1 MLLRFELGD
10 WVALEKSAGQGQ
22 MSDGKDRVGSVEGPK
37 ASPPTFHEIVKP
49 PGGRRSLRR
58 LPGLIRQAFA
68 LVWEA
73 APRELAI
80 AGGFQILA
88 GVSLA
93 AQLLVMRRVLDQ
105 AVLADGVPDLA
116 VLAPELVLFGVLL
129 VVVAVAGVAQR
140 EQQRTLGEYVQ
151 KYTTGRVLEVSAH
164 VDLIEYDR
172 PSFHDRLQRA
182 RVNASVRPLQIANGV
197 IGLIGSGAT
206 VLAVGAALLF
216 IEPLIVALI
225 VVGGIPSIFLNRLST
240 RILHAFAVRQTP
252 GDRRRGYLYQILTR
266 KEEAQEVRAF
276 DSGRLLQEEH
286 DRLFDERIVD
296 LKGTVRRRML
306 YGTLSGVMAA
316 IVTVGSIVLL
326 LTFVRMGRISI
337 GDAAV
342 ALAAV
347 VLLAGRIRGLVGS
360 TGNLYEGALF
370 LEDFTDFVAVERY
383 APTNGPGSGKV
394 APGPVP
400 PFARIDLRGVGFT
413 YPSRSEPSL
422 QGITLSIEHGE
433 VIALVG
439 ENGSG
444 KTTLTKLLAG
454 LYRPSE
460 GAVLWDGRD
469 VGEVDLA
476 ELREHVAVIFQ
487 DYARYFLTAHENIA
501 ISRTRDMDNREL
513 VRLAAQRAGADQ
525 FVMGLPAGYDSLL
538 GPSFEGGSDLSIGQW
553 QRIALARAYF
563 RDAPMLILDEPTAS
577 LDPRGEY
584 EIFQQVRRLAEG
596 HTVVL
601 VSHRFSSVR
610 AADRILVLQEGRITE
625 EGDHEAL
632 LARNGHYAELFR
644 LQAEGYRGA
653 TS

>member
-1 MLLRFELGD
+1 M
-10 WVALEKSAGQGQ
+10 
-22 MSDGKDRVGSVEGPK
+22 
-37 ASPPTFHEIVKP
+37 
-49 PGGRRSLRR
+49 
-58 LPGLIRQAFA
+58 
-68 LVWEA
+68 
-73 APRELAI
+73 I

-105 AVLADGVPDLA
+105 AVVADGVPD
-116 VLAPELVLFGVLL
+116 VRSLAPELVLFGVLL
-129 VVVAVAGVAQR
+129 VIVAVAGVAQR

-151 KYTTGRVLEVSAH
+151 KFTTGHVLEVSAH

-197 IGLIGSGAT
+197 IGLLSSGAT

-216 IEPLIVALI
+216 IEPLIVAVI

-252 GDRRRGYLYQILTR
+252 GDRRRTYLYHILTR
-266 KEEAQEVRAF
+266 KEEAQEIRAF
-276 DSGRLLQEEH
+276 DSGPLLQEEH

-306 YGTLSGVMAA
+306 FGTLSGLMAA
-316 IVTVGSIVLL
+316 SVTVGSIVLL
-326 LTFVRMGRISI
+326 LAFVRMGRISV

-342 ALAAV
+342 ALGAV

-370 LEDFTDFVAVERY
+370 LEDFTDFVAVERNSSSSCPASGQA
-383 APTNGPGSGKV
+383 APD
-394 APGPVP
+394 PVP
-400 PFARIDLRGVGFT
+400 PFGRIDLRGVGFT
-413 YPSRSEPSL
+413 YPSRLEPSL
-422 QGITLSIEHGE
+422 RDITLSIEQGE

-460 GAVLWDGRD
+460 GSILWDGHD
-469 VGEVDLA
+469 IAEFDLA
-476 ELREHVAVIFQ
+476 ALRAHVAVIFQ
-487 DYARYFLTAHENIA
+487 DYARYFLTAHENIS
-501 ISRTRDMDNREL
+501 ISRTRDRDNREL
-513 VRLAAQRAGADQ
+513 VRSAAQRAGADQ
-525 FVMGLPAGYDSLL
+525 FVMALPNGYDSLL

-625 EGDHEAL
+625 EGDHDAL
-632 LARNGHYAELFR
+632 LARDGHYAELFR

>member
-1 MLLRFELGD
+1 M
-10 WVALEKSAGQGQ
+10 SA
-22 MSDGKDRVGSVEGPK
+22 
-37 ASPPTFHEIVKP
+37 ASAESESPDVPRRPPTTFHDIVRP
-49 PGGRRSLRR
+49 AGARRRLRR
-58 LPGLIRQAFA
+58 LPALIQQAFA
-68 LVWEA
+68 LVWKA
-73 APRELAI
+73 APRELMI

-105 AVLADGVPDLA
+105 AVVADGVPD
-116 VLAPELVLFGVLL
+116 VRSLAPELVLFGVLL
-129 VVVAVAGVAQR
+129 VIVAVAGVAQR

-151 KYTTGRVLEVSAH
+151 KFTTGHVLEVSAH

-197 IGLIGSGAT
+197 IGLLSSGAT

-216 IEPLIVALI
+216 IEPLIVAVI

-252 GDRRRGYLYQILTR
+252 GDRRRTYLYHILTR
-266 KEEAQEVRAF
+266 KEEAQEIRAF
-276 DSGRLLQEEH
+276 DSGPLLQEEH

-306 YGTLSGVMAA
+306 FGTLSGLMAA
-316 IVTVGSIVLL
+316 SVTVGSIVLL
-326 LTFVRMGRISI
+326 LAFVRMGRISV

-342 ALAAV
+342 ALGAV

-370 LEDFTDFVAVERY
+370 LEDFTDFVAVERNSSSSCPASGQA
-383 APTNGPGSGKV
+383 APD
-394 APGPVP
+394 PVP
-400 PFARIDLRGVGFT
+400 PFGRIDLRGVGFT
-413 YPSRSEPSL
+413 YPSRLEPSL
-422 QGITLSIEHGE
+422 RDITLSIEQGE

-460 GAVLWDGRD
+460 GSILWDGHD
-469 VGEVDLA
+469 IAEFDLA
-476 ELREHVAVIFQ
+476 ALRAHVAVIFQ
-487 DYARYFLTAHENIA
+487 DYARYFLTAHENIS
-501 ISRTRDMDNREL
+501 ISRTRDRDNREL
-513 VRLAAQRAGADQ
+513 VRSAAQRAGADQ
-525 FVMGLPAGYDSLL
+525 FVMALPNGYDSLL

-625 EGDHEAL
+625 EGDHDAL
-632 LARNGHYAELFR
+632 LARDGHYAELFR

>member
-1 MLLRFELGD
+1 MSTDPHRSAPEGARRRIPTTFED
-10 WVALEKSAGQGQ
+10 IV
-22 MSDGKDRVGSVEGPK
+22 R
-37 ASPPTFHEIVKP
+37 PT
-49 PGGRRSLRR
+49 GRRSLRR
-58 LPGLIRQAFA
+58 LPDLIGKAFV

-73 APRELAI
+73 APRELAW
-80 AGGFQILA
+80 AGGLQILA
-88 GVSLA
+88 GLSLA

-105 AVLADGVPDLA
+105 AVAADGVPDVGSL
-116 VLAPELVLFGVLL
+116 VPELLLFGALL
-129 VVVAVAGVAQR
+129 VVVALAGVAQR

-151 KYTTGRVLEVSAH
+151 KFTTGRVLDVSTA

-172 PSFHDRLQRA
+172 PTFHDRLQRA

-206 VLAVGAALLF
+206 VLAVGTALVF
-216 IEPLIVALI
+216 IEPLVVAVIVL
-225 VVGGIPSIFLNRLST
+225 GGIPSVFFNRLST
-240 RILHAFAVRQTP
+240 RVLHAFAVRQTP

-276 DSGRLLQEEH
+276 DSSERLREEH
-286 DRLFDERIVD
+286 DRLFDERIRD
-296 LKGTVRRRML
+296 LKGTVRRRMA
-306 YGTLSGVMAA
+306 YGGLSGLMAA
-316 IVTVGSIVLL
+316 AVTVGSIVLL
-326 LTFVRMGRISI
+326 LAFVRMGRISV

-370 LEDFTDFVAVERY
+370 LEDFTDFVAAGQY
-383 APTNGPGSGKV
+383 ASSRHSTGGLEHLESLP
-394 APGPVP
+394 A
-400 PFARIDLRGVGFT
+400 FERIDLRGVGFT
-413 YPSRSEPSL
+413 YPSRTEPSL
-422 QGITLSIEHGE
+422 QDITLSIKHGE

-460 GAVLWDGRD
+460 GSILWDGND
-469 VGEVDLA
+469 VAEVDLTY
-476 ELREHVAVIFQ
+476 LRAHATVIFQ

-501 ISRTRDMDNREL
+501 ISRTSAMGDRDL
-513 VRLAAQRAGADQ
+513 VRLAARRAGADQ
-525 FVMGLPAGYDSLL
+525 FLSMLPAGYESLL

-577 LDPRGEY
+577 LDPRGEF

-610 AADRILVLQEGRITE
+610 AADRILVLQDGRITE
-625 EGDHEAL
+625 EGDHDSL
-632 LARNGHYAELFR
+632 LARDGHYAELFR
-644 LQAEGYRGA
+644 LQAVGYRG
-653 TS
+653 SIS

>member
-1 MLLRFELGD
+1 MAAE
-10 WVALEKSAGQGQ
+10 WVGAGPMSEAKDPAGPAEKPGT
-22 MSDGKDRVGSVEGPK
+22 K
-37 ASPPTFHEIVKP
+37 PPSFHDIVKP
-49 PGGRRSLRR
+49 AGGSRSMRR

-68 LVWEA
+68 LVWAA
-73 APRELAI
+73 APRELTV

-93 AQLLVMRRVLDQ
+93 GQLLVMRRVLDQ
-105 AVLADGVPDLA
+105 AVVADGVPDLGS
-116 VLAPELVLFGVLL
+116 LAPELALFGVLL
-129 VVVAVAGVAQR
+129 VVVAVAAVAQR

-197 IGLIGSGAT
+197 IGLVGSGAT

-216 IEPLIVALI
+216 IEPLIVAVI
-225 VVGGIPSIFLNRLST
+225 VVGGIPTIYFNRQST
-240 RILHAFAVRQTP
+240 RVLHAFAVRQTP

-276 DSGRLLQEEH
+276 DSGQLLQQEH

-296 LKGTVRRRML
+296 LKATVRRRML

-326 LTFVRMGRISI
+326 LTFVRAGRISI

-347 VLLAGRIRGLVGS
+347 VLLAGRIRGLVAS

-370 LEDFTDFVAVERY
+370 LEDFTDFVAVER
-383 APTNGPGSGKV
+383 
-394 APGPVP
+394 PVSAERPAAARVERDPAP
-400 PFARIDLRGVGFT
+400 PFARIDLRDVGFT
-413 YPSRSEPSL
+413 YPSRHEPSL
-422 QGITLSIEHGE
+422 QDITLSLEHGE

-454 LYRPSE
+454 LYRPSS
-460 GAVLWDGRD
+460 GSVLWDGRD
-469 VGEVDLA
+469 VAEVDLA
-476 ELREHVAVIFQ
+476 ELRAHVAVIFQ

-501 ISRTRDMDNREL
+501 ISRTRDMENRAL

-525 FVMGLPAGYDSLL
+525 FVMDLPAGYDSLL

-584 EIFQQVRRLAEG
+584 EIFEQVRRLAEG

-610 AADRILVLQEGRITE
+610 AADRILVLQDGRITE
-625 EGDHEAL
+625 EGDHDAL
-632 LARNGHYAELFR
+632 LAHDGHYAELFR

-653 TS
+653 TG

>member
-1 MLLRFELGD
+1 MRP
-10 WVALEKSAGQGQ
+10 A
-22 MSDGKDRVGSVEGPK
+22 
-37 ASPPTFHEIVKP
+37 
-49 PGGRRSLRR
+49 GGRRRLRR
-58 LPGLIRQAFA
+58 LPALVRQAFA
-68 LVWEA
+68 LVWQA
-73 APRELAI
+73 APRELMI
-80 AGGFQILA
+80 AGGFQVLA

-93 AQLLVMRRVLDQ
+93 GQLLVMRRVLDR
-105 AVLADGVPDLA
+105 AVVTDGVPDLGS
-116 VLAPELVLFGVLL
+116 LAPELVLFGVLL
-129 VVVAVAGVAQR
+129 VIVAVAGVAQR

-197 IGLIGSGAT
+197 IGLLSSGAT

-216 IEPLIVALI
+216 IEPLIVAVI
-225 VVGGIPSIFLNRLST
+225 VVGGLPSIFLNRLST
-240 RILHAFAVRQTP
+240 RVLHAFAVRQTP
-252 GDRRRGYLYQILTR
+252 GDRRRGYLYQLLTR

-276 DSGRLLQEEH
+276 DTGQHFQKEH

-296 LKGTVRRRML
+296 LKETVRLRML

-326 LTFVRMGRISI
+326 LVFVRMGRISI

-342 ALAAV
+342 ALVAV

-383 APTNGPGSGKV
+383 VAKRSGSGE
-394 APGPVP
+394 AEPDPVP
-400 PFARIDLRGVGFT
+400 PFGRIDLRGVGFT
-413 YPSRSEPSL
+413 YPSRTEPSL
-422 QGITLSIEHGE
+422 QDIDLSIEHGE

-454 LYRPSE
+454 LYRPSQ
-460 GAVLWDGRD
+460 GAILWDGHD
-469 VGEVDLA
+469 VAEVDLA
-476 ELREHVAVIFQ
+476 ALRAHVAVIFQ

-501 ISRTRDMDNREL
+501 ISRTRDLDNREL

-525 FVMGLPAGYDSLL
+525 FVMDLPAGYDSLL

-610 AADRILVLQEGRITE
+610 AADRILVLQDGRITE
-625 EGDHEAL
+625 EGDHDAL
-632 LARNGHYAELFR
+632 LARDGHYAELFR

>member
-1 MLLRFELGD
+1 
-10 WVALEKSAGQGQ
+10 VSAAAAEA
-22 MSDGKDRVGSVEGPK
+22 D
-37 ASPPTFHEIVKP
+37 PPDAPRQAPTTFHDIVRP
-49 PGGRRSLRR
+49 SDRRRLRR
-58 LPGLIRQAFA
+58 LPALIRQAFA

-73 APRELAI
+73 APRELMI
-80 AGGFQILA
+80 AGGFQVLA

-93 AQLLVMRRVLDQ
+93 GQLLVMRRVLDR
-105 AVLADGVPDLA
+105 AVVADGVPDLGS
-116 VLAPELVLFGVLL
+116 LAPELVLFGVLL

-197 IGLIGSGAT
+197 IGLLSSGAT

-216 IEPLIVALI
+216 IEPLIVAVI
-225 VVGGIPSIFLNRLST
+225 VVGGLPSIFLNRLST
-240 RILHAFAVRQTP
+240 RVLHAFAVRQTP

-276 DSGRLLQEEH
+276 DTGHHFQKEH

-296 LKGTVRRRML
+296 LKGTVRQRML
-306 YGTLSGVMAA
+306 YGTLSGLMAA
-316 IVTVGSIVLL
+316 VVTVGSIMLL
-326 LTFVRMGRISI
+326 LVFVRMGRISI

-383 APTNGPGSGKV
+383 VAKRSGSGE
-394 APGPVP
+394 AEPDPVP
-400 PFARIDLRGVGFT
+400 PFGRIDLRGVGFT
-413 YPSRSEPSL
+413 YPSRTEPSL
-422 QGITLSIEHGE
+422 QDIDLSIEHGE

-454 LYRPSE
+454 LYRPSQ
-460 GAVLWDGRD
+460 GAILWDGHD
-469 VGEVDLA
+469 VAEVDLA
-476 ELREHVAVIFQ
+476 ALRAHVAVIFQ

-501 ISRTRDMDNREL
+501 ISRTRDLDNRGL
-513 VRLAAQRAGADQ
+513 VRLAAERAGADQ
-525 FVMGLPAGYDSLL
+525 FVMSLPADYESLL

-610 AADRILVLQEGRITE
+610 AADRILVLQNGRITE
-625 EGDHEAL
+625 EGDHDAL
-632 LARNGHYAELFR
+632 LARDGHYAELFR

>member
-1 MLLRFELGD
+1 VSAASAESDPPDVPRRPPATFYDIVRPAGD
-10 WVALEKSAGQGQ
+10 
-22 MSDGKDRVGSVEGPK
+22 
-37 ASPPTFHEIVKP
+37 
-49 PGGRRSLRR
+49 RRRLRR
-58 LPGLIRQAFA
+58 LPALLRQAFA
-68 LVWEA
+68 LVWQA
-73 APRELAI
+73 APRELVI
-80 AGGFQILA
+80 AGGFQVLA

-105 AVLADGVPDLA
+105 AVVADGVPDLRS
-116 VLAPELVLFGVLL
+116 LAPELVLFGVLL

-197 IGLIGSGAT
+197 IGLLSSGAT

-216 IEPLIVALI
+216 IEPLIVAVI

-276 DSGRLLQEEH
+276 DSGQHFQEEH

-296 LKGTVRRRML
+296 LKGTVRQRML
-306 YGTLSGVMAA
+306 YGTLSGVIAA

-326 LTFVRMGRISI
+326 LVFVRLGRISI

-383 APTNGPGSGKV
+383 VSKRPAFDQAEPDK
-394 APGPVP
+394 VP
-400 PFARIDLRGVGFT
+400 PFGRIDLRGVGFT
-413 YPSRSEPSL
+413 YPSRTEPSL
-422 QGITLSIEHGE
+422 QDIDLSIEHGE
-433 VIALVG
+433 VVALVG

-454 LYRPSE
+454 LYRPSQ
-460 GAVLWDGRD
+460 GAILWDGHD
-469 VGEVDLA
+469 VAEVDLA
-476 ELREHVAVIFQ
+476 ALRAHVAVIFQ

-501 ISRTRDMDNREL
+501 ISRIRDLHNREL

-525 FVMGLPAGYDSLL
+525 FVMGLPNGYDSLL

-610 AADRILVLQEGRITE
+610 AADRILVLQDGRITE
-625 EGDHEAL
+625 EGDHDAL
-632 LARNGHYAELFR
+632 LARDGHYAELFR

>member
-1 MLLRFELGD
+1 MLRWTIVIDPGCRRSSIRRVSE
-10 WVALEKSAGQGQ
+10 ASAKAD
-22 MSDGKDRVGSVEGPK
+22 SPDPPPGS
-37 ASPPTFHEIVKP
+37 PTTFYDIVRP
-49 PGGRRSLRR
+49 AGGRRRLRR
-58 LPGLIRQAFA
+58 LPALIRQAFA
-68 LVWEA
+68 LVWQA
-73 APRELAI
+73 APRELLV
-80 AGGFQILA
+80 AGGFQVLA

-105 AVLADGVPDLA
+105 AVVADGVPDLRS
-116 VLAPELVLFGVLL
+116 LAPELALFGVLL

-216 IEPLIVALI
+216 IEPLIVAVI

-276 DSGRLLQEEH
+276 DSGRLLQDEH

-326 LTFVRMGRISI
+326 LAFVRTGRISI

-370 LEDFTDFVAVERY
+370 LEDFTDFVASARSSSPERP
-383 APTNGPGSGKV
+383 ASGQAVRHPV
-394 APGPVP
+394 AP
-400 PFARIDLRGVGFT
+400 FERIELRGVGFT
-413 YPSRSEPSL
+413 YPSRIEPSL
-422 QGITLSIEHGE
+422 QDITLSIEQGE

-460 GAVLWDGRD
+460 GSILWDGHD
-469 VGEVDLA
+469 VASVDLA
-476 ELREHVAVIFQ
+476 ELRAHVAVIFQ
-487 DYARYFLTAHENIA
+487 DYARYFLSAHENIA
-501 ISRTRDMDNREL
+501 ISRTRDIGNREL

-525 FVMGLPAGYDSLL
+525 FVMSLPNGYDSLL

-610 AADRILVLQEGRITE
+610 AADRILVLQDGRITE
-625 EGDHEAL
+625 EGDHDAL
-632 LARNGHYAELFR
+632 LARDGHYAELFR

>member
-1 MLLRFELGD
+1 
-10 WVALEKSAGQGQ
+10 VSAAAAEADPPDAPRQ
-22 MSDGKDRVGSVEGPK
+22 
-37 ASPPTFHEIVKP
+37 PPTTFQDIVRP
-49 PGGRRSLRR
+49 SDRRRLRR
-58 LPGLIRQAFA
+58 LPALIRQAFA

-73 APRELAI
+73 APRELLI
-80 AGGFQILA
+80 AGGFQVLA

-93 AQLLVMRRVLDQ
+93 GQLLVMRRVLDR
-105 AVLADGVPDLA
+105 AVVADGVPDLGS
-116 VLAPELVLFGVLL
+116 LAPELVLFGVLL

-197 IGLIGSGAT
+197 IGLLSSGAT

-216 IEPLIVALI
+216 IEPLIVAVI
-225 VVGGIPSIFLNRLST
+225 VVGGLPSIFLNRLST
-240 RILHAFAVRQTP
+240 RVLHAFAVRQTP

-276 DSGRLLQEEH
+276 DTGHHFQKEH

-296 LKGTVRRRML
+296 LKGTVRQRML
-306 YGTLSGVMAA
+306 YGTLSGLMAA
-316 IVTVGSIVLL
+316 VVTVGSIMLL
-326 LTFVRMGRISI
+326 LVFVRMGRISI

-383 APTNGPGSGKV
+383 VTKRPGSGE
-394 APGPVP
+394 AEPDPVP
-400 PFARIDLRGVGFT
+400 PFGRIELRGVGFT
-413 YPSRSEPSL
+413 YPSRTEPSL
-422 QGITLSIEHGE
+422 QDIDLSIEHGE

-454 LYRPSE
+454 LYRPSQ
-460 GAVLWDGRD
+460 GAILWDGHD
-469 VGEVDLA
+469 VAEVDLA
-476 ELREHVAVIFQ
+476 ALRAHVAVIFQ

-501 ISRTRDMDNREL
+501 ISRTRDLDNRGL
-513 VRLAAQRAGADQ
+513 VRLAAERAGADQ
-525 FVMGLPAGYDSLL
+525 FVMSLPAGYESLL

-610 AADRILVLQEGRITE
+610 AADRILVLQNGRITE
-625 EGDHEAL
+625 EGDHDAL
-632 LARNGHYAELFR
+632 LARDGHYAELFR